1 MFQNLNAGET
11 NLFALTEEGRLR
23 VWRFEEYLRLG
34 FGTSAA
40 IVLVDAGA
48 DLGLARGLISLGH
61 PHRTALA
68 ILH

>member
-48 DLGLARGLISLGH
+48 DLGLARGLISLGY